1 MVTLEGEEYPTV
13 KEAARLLGVK
23 PATLYAYGSRGVLRS
38 YRQGI
43 SG

>member
-1 MVTLEGEEYPTV
+1 MFTLEGEEYPTV
-13 KEAARLLGVK
+13 KEAVRLLGVK
-23 PATLYAYGSRGVLRS
+23 PATLYAYGSRGVSRS